1 MRAIQKNGGSILM
14 CVLEILLGVLLL
26 IDPLGFTSAIIIAL
40 GAALIVAGVVFIVRY
55 FRVGAV
61 EGALTHGLSKGL
73 LLLLT
78 GLFCMLRSKWFVAT
92 FPLLTILYGI
102 GILISGVGKIQW
114 AADMI
119 RFSRKHWYLPAI
131 SALCSLV
138 FAALIL
144 FNPFTTTE
152 ILWSFTG
159 IVLIVEAVFDIVA
172 IALGGKHRYED
183 DDNIIDV

>member
-119 RFSRKHWYLPAI
+119 RFGRKHWYLPAI

-138 FAALIL
+138 FATLIL